1 MKAIGCKWVYKVKHN
16 ANGSMSKYKAIL
28 ITKGYAQT
36 YDLDYDET
44 YSLVAKMMTIRV
56 IIIWKQQKDG
66 FYIKWM

>member
-1 MKAIGCKWVYKVKHN
+1 
-16 ANGSMSKYKAIL
+16 MSKYKAIL